1 MRSNIG
7 VIGSAGSRRK
17 SPIPR
22 RGGLL
27 RLVELARRSLFSR
40 QREIFRLG
48 DSQEYSVQQFRAAL
62 LAAFV
67 RNQHW
72 LVAVLAVHS
81 ITGLILVHA
90 RECVDW
96 TQASFSQISPEKL
109 HQSERCQRR
118 RLRS

>member
-22 RGGLL
+22 RGGGLL
-27 RLVELARRSLFSR
+27 RLVELARRSLFRR

-81 ITGLILVHA
+81 ITDLILVHA
-90 RECVDW
+90 RESVDR
-96 TQASFSQISPEKL
+96 TQASFSANLPRETAPE
-109 HQSERCQRR
+109 
-118 RLRS
+118 